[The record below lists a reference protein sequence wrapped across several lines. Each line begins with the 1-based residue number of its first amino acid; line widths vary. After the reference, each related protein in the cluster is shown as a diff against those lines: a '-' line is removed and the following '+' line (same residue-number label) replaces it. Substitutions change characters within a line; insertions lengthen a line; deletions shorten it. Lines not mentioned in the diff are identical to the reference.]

1 VNNAPTAYTELPVE
15 RRCGFCAKPLAI
27 ITNSNKRYCDKKCR
41 SAASSAR
48 YRKTHSTTYTISDKY
63 CELSDCNNLIT
74 IQRLQHGAK
83 YCSKLCYRKANAT
96 AKVITDAQYRRTRRQ
111 LQRFEREKRINNET
125 MELLRELL
133 ANADSALKSPLL
145 EANSLR
151 EQNLRL
157 EETLIEASGDAAELS
172 HALLV
177 VTKRTASILPK
188 HLNDLANKWHPSDW
202 EVA

>member
-1 VNNAPTAYTELPVE
+1 M
-15 RRCGFCAKPLAI
+15 
-27 ITNSNKRYCDKKCR
+27 
-41 SAASSAR
+41 
-48 YRKTHSTTYTISDKY
+48 
-63 CELSDCNNLIT
+63 IT